1 MTGDQIAS
9 LAPRLSALLGKFR
22 HCFERENTVKHW
34 ETYLLGLMANLD
46 RKSIEPIALA
56 AGKSPRTLQE
66 FMAFFRWDEERAG
79 DTLMRLVADEHAAS
93 GALGVIDASGHA
105 KQGDKT
111 PGVQRQY
118 CGETGKIDNCV
129 VGQHLLYTDND
140 PANPFCCM
148 LASDLFLPEGWSED
162 CERCREAGIPDEVL
176 YRAKYQIA
184 LDQIRRAAGN
194 GVRFAYVVFD
204 EDYGRVPAFWFGLD
218 DLGQRG
224 IGEVP
229 ANFMAWTRPPR
240 YASLRKEYGPSQ
252 VKDLVR
258 YSPDF
263 YNQPWQTV
271 TVREGTRGPV
281 VWKVK
286 TARIRLPDRRHLE
299 DGLSVPTDREYWLIV
314 TWNLETDEI
323 KYWVSNAPAGV
334 SLVELLRAAFGRW
347 HVEKWFEWAKQEAGL
362 GAFEVRTYKSLM
374 RHWLSSRIVM
384 MFLACETERLRGEK
398 YGDHAGTGEPGGEPV
413 GVAALLTVAAFA
425 GGAHRTERV
434 LSAP

>member
-162 CERCREAGIPDEVL
+162 RERCREAGIPDEVL
-176 YRAKYQIA
+176 YRAKYQMA

-229 ANFMAWTRPPR
+229 SNFMAWTRPPR
-240 YASLRKEYGPSQ
+240 YA
-252 VKDLVR
+252 
-258 YSPDF
+258 
-263 YNQPWQTV
+263 
-271 TVREGTRGPV
+271 
-281 VWKVK
+281 
-286 TARIRLPDRRHLE
+286 
-299 DGLSVPTDREYWLIV
+299 
-314 TWNLETDEI
+314 
-323 KYWVSNAPAGV
+323 
-334 SLVELLRAAFGRW
+334 
-347 HVEKWFEWAKQEAGL
+347 
-362 GAFEVRTYKSLM
+362 
-374 RHWLSSRIVM
+374 
-384 MFLACETERLRGEK
+384 
-398 YGDHAGTGEPGGEPV
+398 
-413 GVAALLTVAAFA
+413 
-425 GGAHRTERV
+425 
-434 LSAP
+434 